1 MMDSEPFD
9 CADHA
14 AGRSPAD
21 RQELP
26 HGIDQIA
33 VGSLQRCIRKSKTA
47 TVLIHTMAV
56 VCIRLESTAHERS
69 YPRAGSSATWT
80 ENLTE
85 S

>member
-1 MMDSEPFD
+1 
-9 CADHA
+9 
-14 AGRSPAD
+14 
-21 RQELP
+21 
-26 HGIDQIA
+26 
-33 VGSLQRCIRKSKTA
+33 LQRCIRKSKTA